1 MATRDKLNEAKEVK
15 TEDEEWKLTLKSW
28 EKRIDSAEYWG
39 EYQDLP
45 QTKDIAG
52 YLIAFIKNIDRR
64 LLMPDRILLKQNLNR
79 DELIGDKNRCKW
91 LLKIFLKDYK
101 KQLTAIESEIE
112 RSISEVEE

>member
-1 MATRDKLNEAKEVK
+1 MASREKLEEASKIK
-15 TEDEEWKLTLKSW
+15 TDDEEWKLTLKSW
-28 EKRIDSAEYWG
+28 EKRIDNAEYWG
-39 EYQDLP
+39 EYRDFP
-45 QTKDIAG
+45 QTKDIAN
-52 YLIAFIKNIDRR
+52 YLIAFIKRIDQNLLLPER
-64 LLMPDRILLKQNLNR
+64 LLLEKKLCR